1 MSTQKDIRLPPLS
14 SFERLSSECQHNAEK
29 RTGRQ
34 VAIGGPGSCRAS
46 TRVGCTSGYLS
57 TWPAHVTS
65 QVVQQGRRHTTG
77 GEIKNHGCS
86 DDFGGPVGKP
96 RFLEQLESYLKKEL
110 QALDLQQPKVQERK
124 LQAYREVFGCFIE
137 DFKTYKPL
145 LCAIKNEYEIT
156 LAYLRDQIREL
167 EPLRARLVV
176 VSEQCEKRILG
187 LREEERV
194 EIRALKQ
201 RCQHRQKVIEN
212 MRETQSSLQ
221 TQVCC
226 LQADLAAQYLMYREE
241 CDARKLLIAN
251 ISSMSYGPDEEP
263 EEEQEEVEIE
273 DPVKEKLA
281 LKVCREDLTKAQV
294 ELNRLHAE
302 YGDVVP
308 RRDWETLDHTHK
320 ENLLKLETLQK
331 DFDQMKAEYDTLLEV
346 HKQVTTQRDSLQG
359 ELEGFKEASTP
370 RPEWEQCAD
379 VLGGSERWADL
390 SQGLSSQRRL
400 EILLAE
406 LGGKNS
412 EFFTGLGTS
421 DDVPIYLRYE
431 GQLKN
436 HRLKKNA
443 VVRILKEV
451 WKEKVME
458 DGRRNESSNLPEFLR
473 QHLERQYG
481 EKAGEWAY
489 SLVEGI
495 RQHQKDDSVSL
506 FNDILTGKVDESVY
520 HGQTH
525 LLSNLLKVLIHSDST
540 ESGLLSVQDFRDN
553 LQMAFPLKRAQDIDE
568 LVTTAQA
575 ELDNNGG
582 SLPYQRLYTEDADG
596 KHKDFLNLVKKQAST
611 ERHMYISQLRT
622 QLGGKGEVTV
632 ADLRAAFKNIDPS
645 LDATTLDWVLT
656 MAFQIHQGELEQHT
670 TQMDT
675 ELALQ
680 HLLAIDV
687 TRAGPAPQ
695 QD

>member
-1 MSTQKDIRLPPLS
+1 MVICYR
-14 SFERLSSECQHNAEK
+14 C
-29 RTGRQ
+29 
-34 VAIGGPGSCRAS
+34 
-46 TRVGCTSGYLS
+46 
-57 TWPAHVTS
+57 
-65 QVVQQGRRHTTG
+65 
-77 GEIKNHGCS
+77 GEE
-86 DDFGGPVGKP
+86 FGGPVGKP

-110 QALDLQQPKVQERK
+110 QALDPQQPKVQERK

-145 LCAIKNEYEIT
+145 LCVPI
-156 LAYLRDQIREL
+156 LLW
-167 EPLRARLVV
+167 
-176 VSEQCEKRILG
+176 ILG

-194 EIRALKQ
+194 EISALKQ
-201 RCQHRQKVIEN
+201 ERQHRQKVIEN
-212 MRETQSSLQ
+212 MRETQSALQ
-221 TQVCC
+221 TQVQC
-226 LQADLAAQYLMYREE
+226 LPTRFNLATQYLMYREE

-251 ISSMSYGPDEEP
+251 IMLSPLKTCSFPS
-263 EEEQEEVEIE
+263 EVEIE

-320 ENLLKLETLQK
+320 ENLLKVQFSEMFNSKT
-331 DFDQMKAEYDTLLEV
+331 
-346 HKQVTTQRDSLQG
+346 RDSLQG

-370 RPEWEQCAD
+370 RPEWEQMAWSKCLHP
-379 VLGGSERWADL
+379 VST
-390 SQGLSSQRRL
+390 Q
-400 EILLAE
+400 
-406 LGGKNS
+406 
-412 EFFTGLGTS
+412 GTS

-458 DGRRNESSNLPEFLR
+458 DGRRLQNDVNVYRSIFA
-473 QHLERQYG
+473 QVIHLFHCCLKSVNRFERIIR
-481 EKAGEWAY
+481 
-489 SLVEGI
+489 GI
-495 RQHQKDDSVSL
+495 V
-506 FNDILTGKVDESVY
+506 FF
-520 HGQTH
+520 
-525 LLSNLLKVLIHSDST
+525 IH
-540 ESGLLSVQDFRDN
+540 R
-553 LQMAFPLKRAQDIDE
+553 
-568 LVTTAQA
+568 
-575 ELDNNGG
+575 
-582 SLPYQRLYTEDADG
+582 
-596 KHKDFLNLVKKQAST
+596 
-611 ERHMYISQLRT
+611 
-622 QLGGKGEVTV
+622 EVTV

-656 MAFQIHQGELEQHT
+656 MAFQIHQEELEQHT

-680 HLLAIDV
+680 HLLAADV

>member
-1 MSTQKDIRLPPLS
+1 MVICYRCGD
-14 SFERLSSECQHNAEK
+14 E
-29 RTGRQ
+29 
-34 VAIGGPGSCRAS
+34 
-46 TRVGCTSGYLS
+46 
-57 TWPAHVTS
+57 
-65 QVVQQGRRHTTG
+65 
-77 GEIKNHGCS
+77 
-86 DDFGGPVGKP
+86 FGGPVGKP

-201 RCQHRQKVIEN
+201 ERQHRQKVIEN

-221 TQVCC
+221 TQVQC
-226 LQADLAAQYLMYREE
+226 LPTRFNLAAQYLMYREE

-263 EEEQEEVEIE
+263 EEEQEVEIE

-320 ENLLKLETLQK
+320 ENLLKVQFNEM
-331 DFDQMKAEYDTLLEV
+331 FDS
-346 HKQVTTQRDSLQG
+346 TTARDSLQG

-370 RPEWEQCAD
+370 RPEWEQMAW
-379 VLGGSERWADL
+379 SK
-390 SQGLSSQRRL
+390 GLHPVSTQ
-400 EILLAE
+400 
-406 LGGKNS
+406 
-412 EFFTGLGTS
+412 GTS

-458 DGRRNESSNLPEFLR
+458 DGRD
-473 QHLERQYG
+473 
-481 EKAGEWAY
+481 
-489 SLVEGI
+489 
-495 RQHQKDDSVSL
+495 HQV
-506 FNDILTGKVDESVY
+506 FF
-520 HGQTH
+520 
-525 LLSNLLKVLIHSDST
+525 IH
-540 ESGLLSVQDFRDN
+540 R
-553 LQMAFPLKRAQDIDE
+553 
-568 LVTTAQA
+568 
-575 ELDNNGG
+575 
-582 SLPYQRLYTEDADG
+582 
-596 KHKDFLNLVKKQAST
+596 
-611 ERHMYISQLRT
+611 
-622 QLGGKGEVTV
+622 EVTV

-656 MAFQIHQGELEQHT
+656 MAFQIHQEELEQHT

-687 TRAGPAPQ
+687 TRAGPEPG
-695 QD
+695 

>member
-1 MSTQKDIRLPPLS
+1 PKEGAD
-14 SFERLSSECQHNAEK
+14 
-29 RTGRQ
+29 
-34 VAIGGPGSCRAS
+34 
-46 TRVGCTSGYLS
+46 VGFYCL
-57 TWPAHVTS
+57 W
-65 QVVQQGRRHTTG
+65 
-77 GEIKNHGCS
+77 I
-86 DDFGGPVGKP
+86 
-96 RFLEQLESYLKKEL
+96 
-110 QALDLQQPKVQERK
+110 
-124 LQAYREVFGCFIE
+124 FIS
-137 DFKTYKPL
+137 
-145 LCAIKNEYEIT
+145 A
-156 LAYLRDQIREL
+156 AYLRDQIREL

-201 RCQHRQKVIEN
+201 ERQHRQKVIEN

-221 TQVCC
+221 TQVQC
-226 LQADLAAQYLMYREE
+226 LPTRFNLAAQYLMYREE

-263 EEEQEEVEIE
+263 EEEQEVEIE

-320 ENLLKLETLQK
+320 ENLLKVQFSEM
-331 DFDQMKAEYDTLLEV
+331 FDS
-346 HKQVTTQRDSLQG
+346 TTARDSLQG

-390 SQGLSSQRRL
+390 SQGQSSQRRL

-458 DGRRNESSNLPEFLR
+458 DGRRMLNDVNLYRSQFAQVIYLFHCCLKSVNR
-473 QHLERQYG
+473 FERITR
-481 EKAGEWAY
+481 
-489 SLVEGI
+489 GI
-495 RQHQKDDSVSL
+495 V
-506 FNDILTGKVDESVY
+506 FF
-520 HGQTH
+520 
-525 LLSNLLKVLIHSDST
+525 IH
-540 ESGLLSVQDFRDN
+540 R
-553 LQMAFPLKRAQDIDE
+553 
-568 LVTTAQA
+568 
-575 ELDNNGG
+575 
-582 SLPYQRLYTEDADG
+582 
-596 KHKDFLNLVKKQAST
+596 
-611 ERHMYISQLRT
+611 
-622 QLGGKGEVTV
+622 EVTV

-645 LDATTLDWVLT
+645 LDAITLDWVLT

-687 TRAGPAPQ
+687 TRAGPRQPYPIMI
-695 QD
+695 